1 MPLHHP
7 YVIPMSF
14 LCHSNVI
21 PCHSSRPPSPCHKV
35 WRKILHRKVRLGDV
49 TGMTPDWHFRHSM
62 VILNLND
69 HQMEEWRR
77 DDRDEIPPSQA
88 HFLRNDLGV
97 TRFCHS
103 EVSPSFSDANEWDD
117 FDHFPVRDAIDAKNS
132 QTKHILS
139 RRSMLKS
146 PKPHTS

>member
-1 MPLHHP
+1 MSFRSFLSHP
-7 YVIPMSF
+7 SHSRIIPSF
-14 LCHSNVI
+14 LCHFNVI
-21 PCHSSRPPSPCHKV
+21 PLSFQFYSWRPPWPCHKV
-35 WRKILHRKVRLGDV
+35 WRKIVQTKVRLGDV

-103 EVSPSFSDANEWDD
+103 EVSPSFADANEWDD
-117 FDHFPVRDAIDAKNS
+117 FGHFPVR
-132 QTKHILS
+132 IL
-139 RRSMLKS
+139 
-146 PKPHTS
+146 TSILHCVLPN

>member
-1 MPLHHP
+1 MSFKSFLSHS
-7 YVIPMSF
+7 VIPRSF
-14 LCHSNVI
+14 HAI
-21 PCHSSRPPSPCHKV
+21 PTSFRDHSSRPPWPCHKV
-35 WRKILHRKVRLGDV
+35 WRKIVQTKVRLGDV

-117 FDHFPVRDAIDAKNS
+117 FDHFPVRELNWWTW
-132 QTKHILS
+132 QWLYYELTIL
-139 RRSMLKS
+139 L
-146 PKPHTS
+146 

>member
-1 MPLHHP
+1 
-7 YVIPMSF
+7 MSF

-21 PCHSSRPPSPCHKV
+21 PCHSSRPPGPCHKV
-35 WRKILHRKVRLGDV
+35 WRKIVHRKVRLGDV

-103 EVSPSFSDANEWDD
+103 EVSPSFADANEWDD
-117 FDHFPVRDAIDAKNS
+117 FDHFPVSFPAKAHSFLRKKNT
-132 QTKHILS
+132 QLGRVAKKGPFLVG
-139 RRSMLKS
+139 LVY
-146 PKPHTS
+146 

>member
-1 MPLHHP
+1 
-7 YVIPMSF
+7 MSF
-14 LCHSNVI
+14 LCHPNVI
-21 PCHSSRPPSPCHKV
+21 PCHSSRPPGPCHKV

-117 FDHFPVRDAIDAKNS
+117 FDHFPVREARVAK
-132 QTKHILS
+132 
-139 RRSMLKS
+139 MLEPCS
-146 PKPHTS
+146 SFSEAVLDNRLMAMGGYRWYI

>member
-1 MPLHHP
+1 
-7 YVIPMSF
+7 MSF
-14 LCHSNVI
+14 PCHSNVI
-21 PCHSSRPPSPCHKV
+21 PCHSSRPPGPCHKV

-117 FDHFPVRDAIDAKNS
+117 FDHFPVRKNTENS
-132 QTKHILS
+132 EKYSKKVGKIEKKSGKKIGKILQKI
-139 RRSMLKS
+139 RKN
-146 PKPHTS
+146 TSET